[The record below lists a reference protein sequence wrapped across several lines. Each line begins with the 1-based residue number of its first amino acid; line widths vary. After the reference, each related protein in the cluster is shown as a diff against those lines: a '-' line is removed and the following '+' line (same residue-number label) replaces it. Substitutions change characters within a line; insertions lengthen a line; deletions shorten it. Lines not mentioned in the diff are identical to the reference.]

1 MATDLA
7 SRGLDIVGMQTVINY
22 SMPMNEAIYVHRVG
36 RTARAGKKG
45 RAVSLVGDTG
55 HERQLLKDIVRRSPK
70 NSCKHR
76 LVPPDAISNFS
87 TKILQLQSKIDEV
100 INMEIEEKAIRKAEM
115 EAVKMSNII
124 KYQDDITSR
133 PPRTWF
139 ISEYEKLRIKE
150 ETKKKLVPEE
160 WNEEEKK
167 PEPKPKYI
175 PKDEYGKPKYI
186 RPKLPSLDLPLTKR
200 QKLKKAE
207 AGNMLSP
214 SQYKLAKKKNKI
226 KGQLK
231 RQNSRGL
238 TSKQPKK
245 RQKIASR
252 PAPEPSKIRKG
263 GKPKKKNRFLQI

>member
-1 MATDLA
+1 
-7 SRGLDIVGMQTVINY
+7 
-22 SMPMNEAIYVHRVG
+22 
-36 RTARAGKKG
+36 
-45 RAVSLVGDTG
+45 VSLVGDTG

-76 LVPPDAISNFS
+76 LVPPEAINSFTS
-87 TKILQLQSKIDEV
+87 KILLLQPKIDEV
-100 INMEIEEKAIRKAEM
+100 ISMEIEEKAIRKAEM

-124 KYQDDITSR
+124 KFQDEITSR

-139 ISEYEKLRIKE
+139 ISENTKLKIKE
-150 ETKKKLVPEE
+150 ETKKKLVPDE

-167 PEPKPKYI
+167 PEPKPKEI
-175 PKDEYGKPKYI
+175 QKDEYGKPKYI

-214 SQYKLAKKKNKI
+214 SQYKLAKKKNKV

-231 RQNSRGL
+231 RKNSSGSS
-238 TSKQPKK
+238 SKQPKK
-245 RQKIASR
+245 RQKIAR
-252 PAPEPSKIRKG
+252 PPPEKSKIRI
-263 GKPKKKNRFLQI
+263 GKKPNKKPGSFKSKKKHKRR